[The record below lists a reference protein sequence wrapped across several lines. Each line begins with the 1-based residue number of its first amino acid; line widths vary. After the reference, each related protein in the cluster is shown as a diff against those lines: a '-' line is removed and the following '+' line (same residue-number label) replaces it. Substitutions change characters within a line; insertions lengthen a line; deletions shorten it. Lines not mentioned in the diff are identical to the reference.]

1 MPHYFVDVRLGNT
14 VIHDTEG
21 EDFDDLNAASAAAP
35 DRSRRVLECALPQ
48 SRLTEDHEIEI
59 VEG

>member
-21 EDFDDLNAASAAAP
+21 EDFEDLGAASAAALN
-35 DRSRRVLECALPQ
+35 RSKHVLESALPQ
-48 SRLTEDHEIEI
+48 LSLSMAPEIEI
-59 VEG
+59 LEG